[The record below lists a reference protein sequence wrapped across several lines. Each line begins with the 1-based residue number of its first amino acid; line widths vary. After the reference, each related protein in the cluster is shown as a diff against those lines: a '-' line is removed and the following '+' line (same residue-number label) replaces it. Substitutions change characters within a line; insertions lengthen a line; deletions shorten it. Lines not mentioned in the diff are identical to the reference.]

1 MARLTPTQCRTPSF
15 NRPHSSSRLSK
26 GRMSHP
32 WDQVSDPNYFRR
44 MFQNTR
50 RLYLHNR
57 KQARVRLSLSSDPS
71 APDYRVESPDGY
83 QFDCAGSGQGDVDM
97 SQLSEQTL

>member
-1 MARLTPTQCRTPSF
+1 
-15 NRPHSSSRLSK
+15 
-26 GRMSHP
+26 MSHP

-57 KQARVRLSLSSDPS
+57 KEARVRLSLSSDPS

-97 SQLSEQTL
+97 SQLSEQTLSVDEIRQLHRAFRERIADPSPSDSQR